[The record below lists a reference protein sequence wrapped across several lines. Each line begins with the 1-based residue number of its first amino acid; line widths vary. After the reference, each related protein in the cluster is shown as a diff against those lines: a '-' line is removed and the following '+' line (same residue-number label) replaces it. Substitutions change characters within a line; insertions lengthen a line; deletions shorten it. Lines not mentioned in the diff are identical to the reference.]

1 MLFFTLQNILSPLQ
15 HGFRPNHSYQTQLI
29 DFTDEIQWS
38 MNDRQQTDL
47 IFIDSSKVFDMVP
60 HMRLLNKLK
69 FYGIRGRLH
78 HWILAWLTRRE
89 QRVVVDEC
97 YFSQVGL
104 PQGTVLGP
112 LMFLVYIND
121 INENIRSSVWLFADD
136 CVIYKPIRTLQD
148 AEDLQICDWI
158 CKNQTYVIV
167 HFSDSIYYNFIIY
180 IPKYMCWLSFSFT
193 FYNFWSYS
201 PTK

>member
-1 MLFFTLQNILSPLQ
+1 
-15 HGFRPNHSYQTQLI
+15 
-29 DFTDEIQWS
+29 

-69 FYGIRGRLH
+69 FYGIRGHLH
-78 HWILAWLTRRE
+78 HWISAWLTRRE

-97 YFSQVGL
+97 NFSQVGV

-112 LMFLVYIND
+112 LIFLIYIND

-158 CKNQTYVIV
+158 CKKTDICSSAFFKF
-167 HFSDSIYYNFIIY
+167 HFITI
-180 IPKYMCWLSFSFT
+180 L
-193 FYNFWSYS
+193 
-201 PTK
+201 